1 MSEAYIGVDV
11 GTLSARAG
19 VFDSDGR
26 LLASARRPIAV
37 WREPGDIVEQSSD
50 DIWSAVTSAVREA
63 IQESDLP
70 PERVRGVG
78 FDATCSLVA
87 LDRNARPLSVSPTDA
102 PERNVIVWMDHRA
115 VDDSERINAGGHEV
129 LRYVGGKIS
138 PEMHAPKLAWLARC
152 KPETIGAAGHFF
164 DLTDFLSFRATGSLI
179 RSACPATCKFGYLA
193 HETRWPDEFFD
204 SVGLG
209 FLKDENYACIGGAK
223 TAAPG
228 APLGSG
234 LTPEAAA
241 AMGLRP
247 GTAVGA
253 GLIDA
258 HAGAAGTLGAR
269 AGGARAD
276 PRRRLALILGTSSS
290 CMALADGPRF
300 VDGIWGPHFG
310 ALTPKQWLIDGG
322 QSAFGGAIDHL
333 LRLHPAFAELSA
345 RAGPDALHAL
355 EKEIVARAGG
365 LSQAALIA
373 EGLHVLPDF
382 IGSRSLS
389 ADAGVR
395 GGVMGMDLREDAAS
409 LQEFYVA
416 GLCGLA
422 YGLADIVRKLEA
434 SGYEFDSI
442 VVSGG
447 AARSALIRQIIADVC
462 GKAVVGPET
471 QEPVLLGS
479 AMVGAVAAG
488 TQTMAS
494 AMSSMSTI
502 APGAAAPAGGA
513 IATFHERKRRACEM
527 LRRTEREI
535 RELDRKS
542 RWPELVIFDCDGVLV
557 DSEVIALG
565 VMRRRLS
572 EAGVR
577 LTDQETRERFLGRR
591 LDSSLHRVETEL
603 GRPLPGS
610 FRDEFSREIL
620 FAFGRELKGVEGVRQ
635 AVEGLRTRVCVASSS
650 GHERLRL
657 SLRVAGYE
665 TMFAP
670 NIFSAADVPEGKP
683 SPDLFLHAA
692 GAMGVAPKDCL
703 VIEDSVAGVVAGAAA
718 GMAVFGFV
726 GASHFSLLED
736 GAHLTAAGAELLFG
750 DMAQLPD
757 LIAARVARANAQGA
771 D

>member
-19 VFDSDGR
+19 VFDSVGR

-50 DIWSAVTSAVREA
+50 DIWNAVTSAVREA
-63 IQESDLP
+63 IQASGLP
-70 PERVRGVG
+70 PEGVRGMG

-102 PERNVIVWMDHRA
+102 PERDVIVWMDHRA

-152 KPETIGAAGHFF
+152 KPETINAAGHFF

-209 FLKDENYACIGGAK
+209 FLKDENYARIGAK
-223 TAAPG
+223 TAPPG
-228 APLGSG
+228 APLGRG

-247 GTAVGA
+247 ETAVGA

-258 HAGAAGTLGAR
+258 HAGSAGTLGAR
-269 AGGARAD
+269 AGGVQAD

-290 CMALADGPRF
+290 CMAIADGPRF

-310 ALTPKQWLIDGG
+310 ALTPNQWLIDGG

-345 RAGPDALHAL
+345 RAGPHALHAL

-462 GKAVVGPET
+462 GKAVVLPET

-488 TQTMAS
+488 AQTMAS
-494 AMSSMSTI
+494 AMSSMSAI
-502 APGAAAPAGGA
+502 APGATAPAGGV
-513 IATFHERKRRACEM
+513 IAAFHARKRRACEL

-591 LDSSLHRVETEL
+591 LDSSLRGIETEL
-603 GRPLPGS
+603 GGPLPES

-620 FAFGRELKGVEGVRQ
+620 LAFGRELKGVEGVRQ
-635 AVEGLRTRVCVASSS
+635 AVEGLRARVCVASSS

-657 SLRVAGYE
+657 SLRVVGYE

-670 NIFSAADVPEGKP
+670 SIFSAADVAEGKP

-692 GAMGVAPKDCL
+692 CAMGVAPKDCL
-703 VIEDSVAGVVAGAAA
+703 VIEDSVAGVVAGCAA

-726 GASHFSLLED
+726 GASHFSPLED

-757 LIAARVARANAQGA
+757 LIAARVARANAQSA

>member
-1 MSEAYIGVDV
+1 MREAYIGVDV

-19 VFDSDGR
+19 VFDSAGQ
-26 LLASARRPIAV
+26 LIASARRPIAV

-63 IQESDLP
+63 IQATGLP
-70 PERVRGVG
+70 AQAVRGMG

-87 LDRNARPLSVSPTDA
+87 LDRNARPLSVSSTDA
-102 PERNVIVWMDHRA
+102 PERDVIVWMDHRA
-115 VDDSERINAGGHEV
+115 MDDSERINAGGHEV

-164 DLTDFLSFRATGSLI
+164 DLTDFLSFRATGSLT

-193 HETRWPDEFFD
+193 HEKRWPDKFFD

-209 FLKDENYACIGGAK
+209 FLRDENYARIGAK
-223 TAAPG
+223 TAPPG
-228 APLGSG
+228 TPLGRG
-234 LTPEAAA
+234 LTTEAAV
-241 AMGLRP
+241 AMALRP
-247 GTAVGA
+247 GTPVGA

-269 AGGARAD
+269 AGGVQAD

-300 VDGIWGPHFG
+300 VDGIWGPHLG
-310 ALTPKQWLIDGG
+310 ALTPNQWLIDGG

-345 RAGPDALHAL
+345 RAGPRALHAL
-355 EKEIVARAGG
+355 ENEIVARAGG
-365 LSQAALIA
+365 LSQAALVA

-382 IGSRSLS
+382 IGSRSPS

-409 LQEFYVA
+409 LQELYVA
-416 GLCGLA
+416 ALCGLA

-462 GKAVVGPET
+462 GKAVVLPET
-471 QEPVLLGS
+471 PEPVLLGS

-488 TQTMAS
+488 AQTMAS
-494 AMSSMSTI
+494 AMSAMSAI

-513 IATFHERKRRACEM
+513 IAAFHARKRRACEM

-535 RELDRKS
+535 RELDRES

-557 DSEVIALG
+557 DSELIALG
-565 VMRRRLS
+565 VMRRRLG
-572 EAGVR
+572 EAGLR

-591 LDSSLHRVETEL
+591 LDSSLHRIETEL
-603 GRPLPGS
+603 GPLPEN
-610 FRDEFSREIL
+610 FRDDFSREIL
-620 FAFGRELKGVEGVRQ
+620 SAFGRELKGVEGVRQ
-635 AVEGLRTRVCVASSS
+635 AIQGLRARVCVASSS
-650 GHERLRL
+650 GHERLRF

-670 NIFSAADVPEGKP
+670 NIFSATEVAEGKP

-692 GAMGVAPKDCL
+692 RVMGAAPKDCL
-703 VIEDSVAGVVAGAAA
+703 VIEDSVAGVAAARAA
-718 GMAVFGFV
+718 GMMVFGFV
-726 GASHFSLLED
+726 GASHFSPFD
-736 GAHLTAAGAELLFG
+736 KGAHLTAAGAELLFA
-750 DMAQLPD
+750 DMARLPD
-757 LIAARVARANAQGA
+757 LVAARAARADKAGA

>member
-19 VFDSDGR
+19 VFDSVGR

-63 IQESDLP
+63 IHVSGLP
-70 PERVRGVG
+70 PEGVSGMG

-102 PERNVIVWMDHRA
+102 PERDVIVWMDHRA

-152 KPETIGAAGHFF
+152 KPKTIGAAGHFF
-164 DLTDFLSFRATGSLI
+164 DLTDFLSFRATGSLT

-193 HETRWPDEFFD
+193 HVTRWPDEFFD

-209 FLKDENYACIGGAK
+209 FLKDENYARIGAA
-223 TAAPG
+223 TAWPG
-228 APLGSG
+228 TPLGQG
-234 LTPEAAA
+234 LTAEAAA
-241 AMGLRP
+241 AMALRP
-247 GTAVGA
+247 GTPVGA

-258 HAGAAGTLGAR
+258 HAGAAGTLAAR
-269 AGGARAD
+269 AGGMQAD
-276 PRRRLALILGTSSS
+276 PLRRLALILGTSSS
-290 CMALADGPRF
+290 CMALADEPRF

-310 ALTPKQWLIDGG
+310 ALTPNQWLIDGG

-345 RAGPDALHAL
+345 RAGPHALHAL

-416 GLCGLA
+416 GLCGLV

-434 SGYEFDSI
+434 SGYEFDWI

-462 GKAVVGPET
+462 GKAVVLPET
-471 QEPVLLGS
+471 PEPVLLGS

-488 TQTMAS
+488 AQTMAS

-502 APGAAAPAGGA
+502 APGAATPAGGA
-513 IATFHERKRRACEM
+513 IAAFHARKRRACEM

-535 RELDRKS
+535 RELDRES

-591 LDSSLHRVETEL
+591 LDSSLHRVEIEL
-603 GRPLPGS
+603 GGPLPEN

-635 AVEGLRTRVCVASSS
+635 AIEGLRARVCVASSS

-670 NIFSAADVPEGKP
+670 NIFSAADVAEGKP
-683 SPDLFLHAA
+683 SPDLFLHAGRVM
-692 GAMGVAPKDCL
+692 GAAPKDCL
-703 VIEDSVAGVVAGAAA
+703 VIEDSVAGVAAARAA
-718 GMAVFGFV
+718 GMTVFGFV
-726 GASHFSLLED
+726 GASHFSPLDD
-736 GAHLTAAGAELLFG
+736 GADLTAAGAELLFG

-757 LIAARVARANAQGA
+757 LVAARVARANAQGA
-771 D
+771 G

>member
-26 LLASARRPIAV
+26 LLANARRPIAV

-50 DIWSAVTSAVREA
+50 DIWSAVTSAVLEA

-70 PERVRGVG
+70 PERVRGMS

-87 LDRNARPLSVSPTDA
+87 LDRNARPLSVSLTDA
-102 PERNVIVWMDHRA
+102 PERDVIVWMDHRA

-209 FLKDENYACIGGAK
+209 FLKDENYARIGAK
-223 TAAPG
+223 TAPPG

-345 RAGPDALHAL
+345 RAGPHALHAL

-389 ADAGVR
+389 PDAGVR

-409 LQEFYVA
+409 LQELYVA

-462 GKAVVGPET
+462 GKAVVLPET
-471 QEPVLLGS
+471 PEPVLLGS
-479 AMVGAVAAG
+479 AMVGAVGAG
-488 TQTMAS
+488 AQTMAS
-494 AMSSMSTI
+494 AMSSMSAI

-513 IATFHERKRRACEM
+513 IAAFHERKRRACEM

-591 LDSSLHRVETEL
+591 LNSSLHKVEAEL
-603 GRPLPGS
+603 GRPLPES

-635 AVEGLRTRVCVASSS
+635 AIEGLRARVCVASSS

-670 NIFSAADVPEGKP
+670 NIFSAADVAEGKP
-683 SPDLFLHAA
+683 SPDLFLHVARVMGAA
-692 GAMGVAPKDCL
+692 AKDCL
-703 VIEDSVAGVVAGAAA
+703 VIEDSVAGVAAARAA
-718 GMAVFGFV
+718 GMIVFGFV
-726 GASHFSLLED
+726 GASHFSPLD
-736 GAHLTAAGAELLFG
+736 KGAHLSAAGAELLFD
-750 DMAQLPD
+750 DMARLPD
-757 LIAARVARANAQGA
+757 LVASWAGRVDAAGA

>member
-26 LLASARRPIAV
+26 LLANTRRPIAV

-63 IQESDLP
+63 IQASGLP
-70 PERVRGVG
+70 AQAVRGMG

-102 PERNVIVWMDHRA
+102 PQRDVIVWMDHRA
-115 VDDSERINAGGHEV
+115 AADAERINGGRHEA

-152 KPETIGAAGHFF
+152 KPETIGAAGQFF
-164 DLTDFLSFRATGSLI
+164 DLTDFLSFRATGSLT

-204 SVGLG
+204 SIGLG
-209 FLKDENYACIGGAK
+209 FLKDDNYARIGAA
-223 TAAPG
+223 TAWPG
-228 APLGSG
+228 TPLGRG

-247 GTAVGA
+247 GTPVGA

-269 AGGARAD
+269 AGGVRAD
-276 PRRRLALILGTSSS
+276 PRQRLALILGTSSS

-310 ALTPKQWLIDGG
+310 ALTPDQWLIDGG

-345 RAGPDALHAL
+345 RAGPHALHAL

-373 EGLHVLPDF
+373 EGLHVMPDF
-382 IGSRSLS
+382 IGTRSLS

-395 GGVMGMDLREDAAS
+395 GAVMGMDLREDAAS

-462 GKAVVGPET
+462 GKAVVSPET
-471 QEPVLLGS
+471 PEPVLLGS

-488 TQTMAS
+488 AQTMAS
-494 AMSSMSTI
+494 AMSSMSRI
-502 APGAAAPAGGA
+502 ATGAAAPAGGA
-513 IATFHERKRRACEM
+513 IAAFHARKHQACEM

-535 RELDRKS
+535 RQLARVS
-542 RWPELVIFDCDGVLV
+542 SWPELVIFDCDGVLV
-557 DSEVIALG
+557 DSELIALG
-565 VMRRRLS
+565 VTRRRLDA
-572 EAGVR
+572 AGLR
-577 LTDQETRERFLGRR
+577 MTDEETRKRFLGQR
-591 LDSSLHRVETEL
+591 LDSVISRIESEL
-603 GRPLPGS
+603 GTLLPKE
-610 FRDEFSREIL
+610 FPDELSREIL
-620 FAFGRELKGVEGVRQ
+620 SAFARELKGVEGVRQ
-635 AVEGLRTRVCVASSS
+635 AVEGLRARLCVASSS
-650 GHERLRL
+650 APARVRHSLRL
-657 SLRVAGYE
+657 AGYE

-670 NIFSAADVPEGKP
+670 NIFSATEVAEGKP

-692 GAMGVAPKDCL
+692 RVMGAAPRDCL
-703 VIEDSVAGVVAGAAA
+703 VIEDSVAGVVAARAA
-718 GMAVFGFV
+718 GMTVFGFI
-726 GASHFSLLED
+726 GASHFSPLDE
-736 GAHLTAAGAELLFG
+736 GAHLTAAGAELLFA
-750 DMAQLPD
+750 DMARLPD
-757 LIAARVARANAQGA
+757 LVAARAAGA
-771 D
+771 DAAGAD